1 MSSDSKRL
9 LDFVRSSPCNWMVTE
24 SVLILLLKWLCFVW
38 GGTWVHPRVRLM
50 KLTVKAPAMMMT
62 NMMMM

>member
-1 MSSDSKRL
+1 
-9 LDFVRSSPCNWMVTE
+9 
-24 SVLILLLKWLCFVW
+24 VW